1 VERVAK
7 RLRSFGVPD
16 RRIHLTGF
24 PLPSKLAGQ
33 AQAALARRLFRL
45 DPKLVFNRNAPR
57 EASALTQY
65 LEQPLSAR
73 PISMTIAIGGAG
85 AQTRQVGKILQ
96 ALRGR
101 ILDGDLK
108 LTLVAGIRPDVA
120 GILHR
125 MVQSAHL
132 SANIHAGI
140 EILVS
145 ENFEDYF
152 HRFNECLAD
161 TDVLWTKPSE
171 LVFYASL
178 GLPILLAAPVGD
190 QEHANRNWLLSND
203 AALDAGDPDSM
214 DLKLED
220 LLATGEL
227 CRIAWNAYSRLD
239 RNGTARI
246 QEFVSGCSA

>member
-1 VERVAK
+1 
-7 RLRSFGVPD
+7 
-16 RRIHLTGF
+16 
-24 PLPSKLAGQ
+24 
-33 AQAALARRLFRL
+33 
-45 DPKLVFNRNAPR
+45 
-57 EASALTQY
+57 
-65 LEQPLSAR
+65 
-73 PISMTIAIGGAG
+73 MTIAIGGAG